1 MWDGN
6 WYRGSSDSV
15 EREAFQSVK
24 KDAAHLILQLSA
36 TALRTYTG
44 EVLPVLGQV
53 CVDVDYD
60 NKKHHRTA
68 QVVAGKAQICRVGIG
83 CNRSSWSDHRCGK
96 GIIWEATQ
104 NCTRFC
110 KSIQKY
116 SKRNLEQWRKSEQRP
131 TLIQQPEILQGTS
144 SALRTAS
151 QNRGIGEASH
161 WRHCWASTICRV
173 GNNHCASCKE

>member
-1 MWDGN
+1 M
-6 WYRGSSDSV
+6 
-15 EREAFQSVK
+15 K

-83 CNRSSWSDHRCGK
+83 CNRSS
-96 GIIWEATQ
+96 
-104 NCTRFC
+104 
-110 KSIQKY
+110 
-116 SKRNLEQWRKSEQRP
+116 
-131 TLIQQPEILQGTS
+131 
-144 SALRTAS
+144 
-151 QNRGIGEASH
+151 
-161 WRHCWASTICRV
+161 
-173 GNNHCASCKE
+173 